1 MSIDDQPL
9 SGDTSTLTLGVHVKV
24 DGLASRPELNG
35 RVGTIVTSVQDS
47 GRYGVAIGGE
57 VVALKPERLKR
68 MAAPVS
74 GTSGW
79 RAEDSFF
86 FSEVARVVPE
96 VDGTFKSAL
105 SEAPTGLT
113 LTGATAKARSI
124 ATYLAETNPDGQ
136 PEDAEAVVR
145 FSVCGCTE
153 MDVHVTGGGLSSASV
168 VELQSLNPQGSDVVV
183 ALSILDGKL
192 TKQVW
197 SDGRA
202 VGKPSSMPWYQLK
215 QPTPEATKTIRGV
228 EVVSRYGP
236 GSAASW
242 RGVYVMCTLQRRGTV
257 IRMSG
262 ASAATASATTDATA
276 LAPVRQQQWE
286 RKMSAAAERGD
297 VAMVRDAIAHG
308 AWPDAPGSQGLTPLH
323 LACFKDRSH
332 PVVAKFLVG
341 ETTCDMRLR
350 DEEGYTPLDLVVEEG
365 DAALARVL
373 LETPRPAGAPPFDV
387 DAPMEDG
394 TTPLSRAIENGA
406 ADCPM
411 VAVLRRAGA
420 KAIAPLVFAGPLYDA
435 RLAGEH
441 RWTATPCR
449 FGSTTHRP
457 SDYPPGFLGMLHR
470 VSDQHYSMLAL
481 VLDGRA
487 PQYQDEAAP
496 REVKW
501 LRHWL
506 PPRHWWQYTGDTTI
520 VDTVHMDLQD
530 PRNGANLLQRHLLM
544 SACRNGVRAL
554 FLHCT
559 SCLTSADLV
568 ECLRRCGASLTCVA
582 FSECAVDGSVLRAL
596 TEHCPNLRALRMH
609 FCSGEAS
616 ADDLKALLRALAPS
630 LLWLDM
636 TAPWAPRHGISGH
649 GPRVDDGRQNAPWE
663 ELERCATLRV
673 ALLPEGVSVAALSG
687 LASCQQLELLHVE
700 ADGRSP
706 QPLSVLEPLART
718 GGFARLDIA
727 GFALDEAASDAV
739 CALAN
744 RLTIRGGQPFPRARL
759 AACTR
764 LSELSIRRSVVED
777 DLLALLPLKGTLR
790 SVHLSPDEPLDPEAL
805 SVFSC
810 LTGLR
815 ALNLSGCLRNAY
827 EYGEEV
833 VEANG
838 DHLGQFR
845 LSQLRQLDLS
855 SHYDAFY
862 ACIDPETIVQLFCCS
877 EHLRI
882 FNLSDN
888 GRKYPWERLRREMR
902 RLAKDSEDAR
912 IVVHTGDGVTE
923 VLEGRDGEG
932 DESDDEE
939 DQECSGSDDS
949 W

>member
-1 MSIDDQPL
+1 MS
-9 SGDTSTLTLGVHVKV
+9 S
-24 DGLASRPELNG
+24 
-35 RVGTIVTSVQDS
+35 
-47 GRYGVAIGGE
+47 
-57 VVALKPERLKR
+57 
-68 MAAPVS
+68 
-74 GTSGW
+74 
-79 RAEDSFF
+79 
-86 FSEVARVVPE
+86 
-96 VDGTFKSAL
+96 SA
-105 SEAPTGLT
+105 
-113 LTGATAKARSI
+113 ARSAI
-124 ATYLAETNPDGQ
+124 ALVSPY
-136 PEDAEAVVR
+136 DASMLGA
-145 FSVCGCTE
+145 SVCGCTK
-153 MDVHVTGGGLSSASV
+153 MDLSVTGGGLSSALV
-168 VELQSLNPQGSDVVV
+168 HELESLNPQGSDVVV
-183 ALSILDGKL
+183 ALSIHDGEL

-202 VGKPSSMPWYQLK
+202 VGEPCSIPWYRLK
-215 QPTPEATKTIRGV
+215 VPTPEATRSIRGV

-236 GSAASW
+236 NSVARW

-262 ASAATASATTDATA
+262 AVAASAAIASAATASAATDATT

-286 RKMSAAAERGD
+286 RKMSAAAEKGD
-297 VAMVRDAIAHG
+297 VAMVRDAIEHG
-308 AWPDAPGSQGLTPLH
+308 ARPDAPGSQGHTPLH
-323 LACFKDRSH
+323 LACYRSH

-373 LETPRPAGAPPFDV
+373 LKTPRPAGAPPFDV

-394 TTPLSRAIENGA
+394 TTPLSRAIEDGGA
-406 ADCPM
+406 NCPM
-411 VAVLRRAGA
+411 VAALRRAGA
-420 KAIAPLVFAGPLYDA
+420 KASAPLVFPGPLYDA
-435 RLAGEH
+435 RLTGEH
-441 RWTATPCR
+441 GWTAAPCR

-481 VLDGRA
+481 VMDGRA

-496 REVKW
+496 RHVKW
-501 LRHWL
+501 VRRWL
-506 PPRHWWQYTGDTTI
+506 PPRHWWQYTGDKTI

-530 PRNGANLLQRHLLM
+530 PRNGANLLQRHELM
-544 SACRNGVRAL
+544 SACRKGVRAL

-596 TEHCPNLRALRMH
+596 TEHCPNLRALQMRY
-609 FCSGEAS
+609 CRGEAS

-636 TAPWAPRHGISGH
+636 TTPWAPGH
-649 GPRVDDGRQNAPWE
+649 AGFGGCGPRVDDGRQSAPWE
-663 ELERCATLRV
+663 ELQRCATLRV
-673 ALLPEGVSVAALSG
+673 ALLPEGVSAAALSG

-706 QPLSVLEPLART
+706 QPLSVLEPLTRT
-718 GGFARLDIA
+718 GGFARLDID

-764 LSELSIRRSVVED
+764 LSELSIRRSVVRD
-777 DLLALLPLKGTLR
+777 DLVALLPLKGTLR
-790 SVHLSPDEPLDPEAL
+790 SVHLSPEEPLDPEVL
-805 SVFSC
+805 SVFCC
-810 LTGLR
+810 LKGLR

-827 EYGEEV
+827 EYGEGV

-838 DHLGQFR
+838 DHLGQLR

-855 SHYDAFY
+855 SHYDVFY
-862 ACIDPETIVQLFCCS
+862 ACVDPEIIVRLFFCS

-888 GRKYPWERLRREMR
+888 GLKYPWERLRHKMR
-902 RLAKDSEDAR
+902 RLAKDYSEDAR

-923 VLEGRDGEG
+923 VLEGGDGEGGDAEG

-939 DQECSGSDDS
+939 ECSGSYYSGSDDS